1 MKASE
6 AKVITKLVIEQARKI
21 QEDTEFLKNKMP
33 EYYAV
38 IEQTAKQ
45 GRNTVSIG
53 KPDPRILDQLRKD
66 GYNLSF
72 EDDGDFHSA
81 RVLRYWV
88 NW

>member
-21 QEDTEFLKNKMP
+21 QEDAEFLKTKMP

-45 GRNTVSIG
+45 GLNKVSIG
-53 KPDPRILDQLRKD
+53 KPDRRILDQLKKD
-66 GYNLSF
+66 GYNISF
-72 EDDGDFHSA
+72 EDDGDCHSS
-81 RVLRYWV
+81 RVLRYFV